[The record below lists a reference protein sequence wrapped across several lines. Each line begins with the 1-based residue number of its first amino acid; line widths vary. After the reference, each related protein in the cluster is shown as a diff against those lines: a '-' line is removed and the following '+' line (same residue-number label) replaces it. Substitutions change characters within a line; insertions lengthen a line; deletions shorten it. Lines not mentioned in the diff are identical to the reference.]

1 MNKLKSL
8 WLKIINKLLAD
19 TIQLFGWLLAGAIYF
34 IIFGGILSFFAIPIV
49 LLFKLI

>member
-19 TIQLFGWLLAGAIYF
+19 TIQLFGWLLVGAIYL
-34 IIFGGILSFFAIPIV
+34 IIFGGILAFFTIPIV
-49 LLFKLI
+49 VLFKLI